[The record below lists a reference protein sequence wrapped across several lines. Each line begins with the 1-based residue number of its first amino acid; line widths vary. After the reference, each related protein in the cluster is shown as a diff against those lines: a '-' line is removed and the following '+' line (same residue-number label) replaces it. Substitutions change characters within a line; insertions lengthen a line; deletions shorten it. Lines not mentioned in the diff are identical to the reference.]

1 MEYICQV
8 CGYVYDEA
16 SEACSFDQL
25 PDSWQCP
32 WCKAPKT
39 QFKPEQVEAP
49 AEKASD
55 AAGGAEAAGSGL
67 AGGAGEDAGSGFA
80 GGAGDGAGSG
90 LAGVP
95 AGADDAG
102 DLKQLSPGQ
111 LAALCTNLARGCEK
125 QYKEEESKLFA
136 ELAAYFTA
144 AVPPAEDASVEAL
157 AKQLQDEISLYPG
170 TRAAADIVRD
180 RGAARALV
188 WGEKVTRMLSSLVSR
203 YLEEGEAMLAGTEI
217 WICTACGFIYIGETP
232 PELCPVCK
240 VPSWKFEKIEGRR

>member
-1 MEYICQV
+1 MKYICQV

-16 SEACSFDQL
+16 SEACPFDQL

-39 QFKPEQVEAP
+39 QFKPEQAEAP
-49 AEKASD
+49 AEEASD
-55 AAGGAEAAGSGL
+55 AAD
-67 AGGAGEDAGSGFA
+67 DAGA
-80 GGAGDGAGSG
+80 DAGSG
-90 LAGVP
+90 LAGVA

>member
-1 MEYICQV
+1 MKYICQV

-16 SEACSFDQL
+16 AEACPFDQL

-39 QFKPEQVEAP
+39 QFKPEK
-49 AEKASD
+49 AEVP
-55 AAGGAEAAGSGL
+55 AEAAS
-67 AGGAGEDAGSGFA
+67 AA
-80 GGAGDGAGSG
+80 
-90 LAGVP
+90 
-95 AGADDAG
+95 ADDAG

-188 WGEKVTRMLSSLVSR
+188 WGEKVSRMLSSLVGR
-203 YLEEGEAMLAGTEI
+203 YLEEGEAMLEGTEI

>member
-1 MEYICQV
+1 MKYICQV

-16 SEACSFDQL
+16 SEACPFDQL

-39 QFKPEQVEAP
+39 QFKPEQAEAP
-49 AEKASD
+49 AEGASD
-55 AAGGAEAAGSGL
+55 A
-67 AGGAGEDAGSGFA
+67 A

-90 LAGVP
+90 LAGADAGSGLAGVA

-136 ELAAYFTA
+136 ELAEYFTA

>member
-1 MEYICQV
+1 MKYICQV

-16 SEACSFDQL
+16 SEACPFDQL

-39 QFKPEQVEAP
+39 QFKPEQAEAP
-49 AEKASD
+49 AEGASD
-55 AAGGAEAAGSGL
+55 AA
-67 AGGAGEDAGSGFA
+67 
-80 GGAGDGAGSG
+80 
-90 LAGVP
+90 

>member
-1 MEYICQV
+1 MKYICQV

-16 SEACSFDQL
+16 AEACPFDQL

-39 QFKPEQVEAP
+39 QFKPEQ
-49 AEKASD
+49 AEVP
-55 AAGGAEAAGSGL
+55 AEAAS
-67 AGGAGEDAGSGFA
+67 AA
-80 GGAGDGAGSG
+80 
-90 LAGVP
+90 
-95 AGADDAG
+95 ADDAG

-157 AKQLQDEISLYPG
+157 AKQLQDEIGSYPG

-188 WGEKVTRMLSSLVSR
+188 WGEKVSRMLSSLVSR
-203 YLEEGEAMLAGTEI
+203 DLEEGEAMLEGTEI
-217 WICTACGFIYIGETP
+217 WICTACGFVYIGETP

>member
-1 MEYICQV
+1 MKYICQV

-16 SEACSFDQL
+16 AEACPFDQL

-39 QFKPEQVEAP
+39 QFKPEQAEAP
-49 AEKASD
+49 AEEASGAADD
-55 AAGGAEAAGSGL
+55 AGADAGSGL
-67 AGGAGEDAGSGFA
+67 AGGSGFA
-80 GGAGDGAGSG
+80 GDA
-90 LAGVP
+90 

-203 YLEEGEAMLAGTEI
+203 YLEEGEAMLADTEI

>member
-1 MEYICQV
+1 MKYICQV

-16 SEACSFDQL
+16 SEACPFDQL

-39 QFKPEQVEAP
+39 QFKPEQAEAP
-49 AEKASD
+49 AEEASD
-55 AAGGAEAAGSGL
+55 AAGGA
-67 AGGAGEDAGSGFA
+67 GE
-80 GGAGDGAGSG
+80 
-90 LAGVP
+90 
-95 AGADDAG
+95 DAG

>member
-1 MEYICQV
+1 MKYICQV

-16 SEACSFDQL
+16 AEACPFDQL

-39 QFKPEQVEAP
+39 QFKPEQAEAP
-49 AEKASD
+49 AEEASD
-55 AAGGAEAAGSGL
+55 AADDAGADAGSGL
-67 AGGAGEDAGSGFA
+67 AGGSGFA
-80 GGAGDGAGSG
+80 GDA
-90 LAGVP
+90 

-203 YLEEGEAMLAGTEI
+203 YLEEGEAMLADTEI

>member
-1 MEYICQV
+1 MKYICQV

-16 SEACSFDQL
+16 SEACPFDQL

-39 QFKPEQVEAP
+39 QFKPEQAEAP
-49 AEKASD
+49 AEEASD
-55 AAGGAEAAGSGL
+55 AADDAGADAGCGL
-67 AGGAGEDAGSGFA
+67 AGGSGFA
-80 GGAGDGAGSG
+80 GDAA
-90 LAGVP
+90 A
-95 AGADDAG
+95 ADDAG

-217 WICTACGFIYIGETP
+217 WICTACGFVYIGETP

>member
-1 MEYICQV
+1 MKYICQV

-16 SEACSFDQL
+16 SEACPFDQL

-39 QFKPEQVEAP
+39 QFKPEQAEAP
-49 AEKASD
+49 AD
-55 AAGGAEAAGSGL
+55 AAADL
-67 AGGAGEDAGSGFA
+67 AGADI
-80 GGAGDGAGSG
+80 
-90 LAGVP
+90 
-95 AGADDAG
+95 GADDA
-102 DLKQLSPGQ
+102 DSLKQLSPGQ

-157 AKQLQDEISLYPG
+157 AKQLQDEIGSYPG

>member
-1 MEYICQV
+1 MKYICQV

-16 SEACSFDQL
+16 AEACPFDQL

-39 QFKPEQVEAP
+39 QFKPEKAEVP
-49 AEKASD
+49 AEAASEAADD
-55 AAGGAEAAGSGL
+55 AGADGGAGLAGDAGDSAGSGL
-67 AGGAGEDAGSGFA
+67 AGADAR
-80 GGAGDGAGSG
+80 
-90 LAGVP
+90 
-95 AGADDAG
+95 ADDAG

-157 AKQLQDEISLYPG
+157 AKQLQDEIGSYPG

-188 WGEKVTRMLSSLVSR
+188 WGEKVSRMLSSLVGR
-203 YLEEGEAMLAGTEI
+203 YLEEGEAMLEGTEI
-217 WICTACGFIYIGETP
+217 WICTACGFVYIGETP

>member
-1 MEYICQV
+1 MKYICQV

-16 SEACSFDQL
+16 AEACPFDQL

-39 QFKPEQVEAP
+39 QFKPEQ
-49 AEKASD
+49 
-55 AAGGAEAAGSGL
+55 AEASAEAGP
-67 AGGAGEDAGSGFA
+67 AD
-80 GGAGDGAGSG
+80 
-90 LAGVP
+90 

-157 AKQLQDEISLYPG
+157 AKQLQDEISIYPG

-188 WGEKVTRMLSSLVSR
+188 WGEKVSRMLSSLVGR
-203 YLEEGEAMLAGTEI
+203 YLEEGEAMLEGTEI
-217 WICTACGFIYIGETP
+217 WICTACGFVYIGDTP

>member
-1 MEYICQV
+1 MKYICQV

-16 SEACSFDQL
+16 AEACPFDQL

-39 QFKPEQVEAP
+39 QFKPEQAEVPAEAAVEATDH
-49 AEKASD
+49 AGAD
-55 AAGGAEAAGSGL
+55 GGAGLAGADAGSGL
-67 AGGAGEDAGSGFA
+67 AGDAA
-80 GGAGDGAGSG
+80 A
-90 LAGVP
+90 
-95 AGADDAG
+95 ADDAG
-102 DLKQLSPGQ
+102 NLKQLSPGQ

-157 AKQLQDEISLYPG
+157 AKQLQDEIGSYPG

-188 WGEKVTRMLSSLVSR
+188 WGEKVSRMLSSLVGR
-203 YLEEGEAMLAGTEI
+203 
-217 WICTACGFIYIGETP
+217 ICTACGFVYIGETP

>member
-1 MEYICQV
+1 MKYICQV

-16 SEACSFDQL
+16 SEACPFDQL

-39 QFKPEQVEAP
+39 QFKPEQAEAP
-49 AEKASD
+49 AD
-55 AAGGAEAAGSGL
+55 AAADL
-67 AGGAGEDAGSGFA
+67 AGADI
-80 GGAGDGAGSG
+80 
-90 LAGVP
+90 
-95 AGADDAG
+95 GADDA
-102 DLKQLSPGQ
+102 DSLKQLSPGQ

-157 AKQLQDEISLYPG
+157 AKQLQDEIGSYPG

-188 WGEKVTRMLSSLVSR
+188 WGEKVSRMLSSLVGR
-203 YLEEGEAMLAGTEI
+203 YLEEGEAMLEGTEI
-217 WICTACGFIYIGETP
+217 WICTACGFVYIGETP